1 MGRYSNLSLRT
12 KILKRNDGSTQKI
25 NSVPTALYPRVEF
38 HNDDMYFITQEGDRL
53 DNLANQFYGNP
64 QLWWY
69 IARVNHLKTMN
80 VEPGI
85 KIRVP
90 NSIRG
95 GNPI

>member
-1 MGRYSNLSLRT
+1 MGRYRNLSMRDRV
-12 KILKRNDGSTQKI
+12 IKRKDGSLQKI
-25 NSVPTALYPRVEF
+25 TSIPTAYYPRVEF

-53 DNLANQFYGNP
+53 DLLANQFYGNP
-64 QLWWY
+64 ELWWY

-95 GNPI
+95 GSLI